1 MWDAPRCASAARATQ
16 GGRRTADGNGA
27 VGERYFLPPALP
39 DAGPGRGL
47 LRRRRGTASRAPV
60 RSLPLAPLS
69 GRPRCRRKLQAALEK
84 VEHGLMLERLA
95 EGVRTTVEP
104 ARRLAKPVQAQHP
117 RFRWPAIRHGHF
129 DGASTNLFFG
139 AAMPEGGEK
148 KTLRWDEENL
158 EFNEENKTPK
168 MKIDEPPTPFNFDY
182 CDDELLDD
190 EGMCTALCAPQRAS
204 GSALGAAVAPA
215 RAGAGAGGRSR
226 GDHRPRRRLVRARAR
241 APTWCCGV

>member
-1 MWDAPRCASAARATQ
+1 
-16 GGRRTADGNGA
+16 
-27 VGERYFLPPALP
+27 
-39 DAGPGRGL
+39 
-47 LRRRRGTASRAPV
+47 
-60 RSLPLAPLS
+60 
-69 GRPRCRRKLQAALEK
+69 
-84 VEHGLMLERLA
+84 MLERLA

-117 RFRWPAIRHGHF
+117 RFRWPAIRHGAVMAAL
-129 DGASTNLFFG
+129 DALQDDPRVPSTNLFFG

-215 RAGAGAGGRSR
+215 RAGAGAGV
-226 GDHRPRRRLVRARAR
+226 PRRSPPTAEAGARTRTRARVVLRGLTRFALALQGSGQR
-241 APTWCCGV
+241 SPCRRGAAQR